1 MPAKKKISKKVA
13 SQQSSR
19 IICAASLLFAGI
31 CVTLIGN
38 WQDNERL
45 GLLLVGF
52 GAALLVV
59 GGAVS
64 FMATRVK

>member
-1 MPAKKKISKKVA
+1 
-13 SQQSSR
+13 
-19 IICAASLLFAGI
+19 
-31 CVTLIGN
+31 LIGN